1 MKLGVL
7 RETSD
12 DRRVAM
18 LPDSILAINK
28 VFDVEYLIEKG
39 AGRESFMS
47 DEAYQQVDAQIVDR
61 EKIFAEA
68 DIILSV
74 ADPAI
79 EEIKKM
85 TEGQILLSV
94 FQPMTNKQYVNE
106 LRKYKITSFSLDII
120 PRITRAQS
128 MDVLSSQA
136 TVAGYKAVLAAAA
149 GLPEFFPML
158 MTAAGTIKPAKVLV
172 LGAGVA
178 GLQAVATAR
187 RLGAVVRVFDVRSAV
202 KEEVESL
209 GARFVEVEGA
219 QDDADAGGYAVEQS
233 EAFQQRQMN
242 LIQEHVAKSN
252 VVIATAQIP
261 GKKAPLLIKKHTL
274 ELMKPGSV
282 VVDLAASSGG
292 NCELTE
298 NIKTVDYKGITII
311 GQSDFPSTIPVSSS
325 LMFGKNVVNF
335 LKLLIN
341 KENQLQLNFDDEIIR
356 ETCVTHQGSLVS
368 ERIRNLYNNH

>member
-1 MKLGVL
+1 MKLGIL

-18 LPDSILAINK
+18 LPDSILASKK
-28 VFDVEYLIEKG
+28 VFDVEYLVERG
-39 AGRESFMS
+39 AGQESFIS
-47 DEAYQQVDAQIVDR
+47 DEAYQQIDAQITDR
-61 EKIFAEA
+61 ENIFADA
-68 DIILSV
+68 DIILSI
-74 ADPAI
+74 ADPQI
-79 EEIKKM
+79 EELKRM
-85 TEGQILLSV
+85 SGGQVLLSV
-94 FQPMTNKQYVNE
+94 FQPMTNKHYVNE
-106 LRKYKITSFSLDII
+106 LRKQHITAFSLDII

-136 TVAGYKAVLAAAA
+136 TAAGYKAVLEAAVR
-149 GLPEFFPML
+149 LPEFFPML

-209 GARFVEVEGA
+209 GAVFIEVEGA
-219 QDDADAGGYAVEQS
+219 KDDADAGGYAVEQS
-233 EAFQQRQMN
+233 DDFKQRQMA
-242 LIQEHVAKSN
+242 LIQDYVAKSN

-261 GKKAPLLIKKHTL
+261 GKKSPLLIKKHTL
-274 ELMKPGSV
+274 GLMKPGSV

-298 NIKTVDYKGITII
+298 NNKVLNHQGVTII
-311 GQSDFPSTIPVSSS
+311 GKSDFPSTIPVSSS

-335 LKLLIN
+335 LKLLMDKN
-341 KENQLQLNFDDEIIR
+341 NQLQLNFDDEIIR
-356 ETCVTHQGSLVS
+356 ETCVTHQGKLVS
-368 ERIRNLYNNH
+368 ERIKNIYSNH